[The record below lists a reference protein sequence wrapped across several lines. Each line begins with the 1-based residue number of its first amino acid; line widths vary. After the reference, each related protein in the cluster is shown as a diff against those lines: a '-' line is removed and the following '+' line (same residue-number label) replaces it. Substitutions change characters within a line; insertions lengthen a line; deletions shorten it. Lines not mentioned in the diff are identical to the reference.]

1 MSAGT
6 RAVLISLWVL
16 ATGLAAVFLEVE
28 SVRGGA
34 RVRQLLEERDAR
46 LETVR
51 RLELRYNRM
60 LCPDLLEKDLSH
72 WDGGWQKELHPGK

>member
-16 ATGLAAVFLEVE
+16 VTGLGAVFLEVE
-28 SVRGGA
+28 SVRTGA
-34 RVRQLLEERDAR
+34 RVRLLLNERDTR
-46 LETVR
+46 LEAVR

-60 LCPDLLEKDLSH
+60 LSPDLLEKDLSH
-72 WDGGWQKELHPGK
+72 WDGGWSKKLYLGQ